1 MYLPLISAPTIWYSE
16 VDRNSSPAP
25 DGSQVVV
32 VGDRRTGLEARRT
45 ATRCRGRCS
54 REGSRGAT
62 VAVAL
67 FARNNSRR
75 WLGLGNPGSL
85 QEAGNN
91 TCFCLIPILPDY
103 KYLSFPIDAIIKKL
117 YLSLRKYQIS
127 DKLGL

>member
-45 ATRCRGRCS
+45 AMRCHGRCS
-54 REGSRGAT
+54 REGS

-85 QEAGNN
+85 QETGNN

-103 KYLSFPIDAIIKKL
+103 KYLSFPIDAIIKEL
-117 YLSLRKYQIS
+117 YLFLKKYQIS
-127 DKLGL
+127 DKLNI